1 MNFTP
6 KGTATRQRIIEG
18 AASHLRSEDPVGVT
32 LDDIRARTSTSKSQ
46 LFHYFPGGKEELFL
60 AIARYE
66 ADRVIEDQQPH
77 LDSLDSWESWSNWR
91 DALIARYRAQ
101 GAQCPMATLMSQVGN
116 VPGAADV
123 ASALLIRW
131 QAKVE
136 RGIRRMQGQGD
147 VRASLDPTRMSAA
160 FIAGIQ
166 GGVTVLRST
175 GDVSHLEAVL
185 DVLLEHLRTVELPDN
200 ALVSPRK

>member
-1 MNFTP
+1 
-6 KGTATRQRIIEG
+6 
-18 AASHLRSEDPVGVT
+18 
-32 LDDIRARTSTSKSQ
+32 
-46 LFHYFPGGKEELFL
+46 
-60 AIARYE
+60 
-66 ADRVIEDQQPH
+66 
-77 LDSLDSWESWSNWR
+77 
-91 DALIARYRAQ
+91 
-101 GAQCPMATLMSQVGN
+101 MATLMSQVGN

-136 RGIRRMQGQGD
+136 RGIRRMQRQGD